1 MKCKNVKLQKPIRS
15 KTVIKEEREE
25 DVAAAV
31 QNREEVQSLLHI
43 KERDFSS
50 LRDRHRRL
58 RERIRQRDRA
68 EATTTPRPRSPLVAE
83 RGRDEV
89 SSLLHLADRPGAG
102 SGGRGALLHRNRQDT
117 LSRNREREEL
127 LERLNRN
134 R

>member
-1 MKCKNVKLQKPIRS
+1 M
-15 KTVIKEEREE
+15 
-25 DVAAAV
+25 AAAV

-68 EATTTPRPRSPLVAE
+68 EATTTTTTTPRPRTPLVAE

-89 SSLLHLADRPGAG
+89 SSLLHLADRPGG
-102 SGGRGALLHRNRQDT
+102 VSGGRGALLHRNRQDT

>member
-1 MKCKNVKLQKPIRS
+1 MQKPIRS

-68 EATTTPRPRSPLVAE
+68 EATTTTTTTTPRPRTPLVSE

>member
-1 MKCKNVKLQKPIRS
+1 MQKPIRS

-68 EATTTPRPRSPLVAE
+68 EATTTTTSTTTSRPRTPLVAE

>member
-1 MKCKNVKLQKPIRS
+1 M
-15 KTVIKEEREE
+15 IKEEREE

-68 EATTTPRPRSPLVAE
+68 EATTTTTTTPRPRTPLVSE

-89 SSLLHLADRPGAG
+89 ASLLHLADRPGGG

>member
-1 MKCKNVKLQKPIRS
+1 M
-15 KTVIKEEREE
+15 
-25 DVAAAV
+25 AAAV

-68 EATTTPRPRSPLVAE
+68 EATTTTTPRPRTPLVSE

-89 SSLLHLADRPGAG
+89 ASLLHLADRPGGG

>member
-1 MKCKNVKLQKPIRS
+1 M
-15 KTVIKEEREE
+15 
-25 DVAAAV
+25 AAAV

-68 EATTTPRPRSPLVAE
+68 EATTTTTTPRPRTPLVSE

-89 SSLLHLADRPGAG
+89 SSLLHLADRPGGG

>member
-1 MKCKNVKLQKPIRS
+1 M
-15 KTVIKEEREE
+15 
-25 DVAAAV
+25 AAAV

-68 EATTTPRPRSPLVAE
+68 EATTTTTTTTTTTPRPRTPLVAE